1 MILRPY
7 QSEAIAS
14 TFKAWETAS
23 SVLGVA
29 ATGLGKTVIFA
40 SIIAQYPGRAMVVAH
55 REELIFQAANKINQ
69 VTGLEPD
76 IEMAELMSC
85 ESLSMGKSRVVVS
98 TIQTQTAGTTGGR
111 MQRFNPHEFD
121 LLVIDE
127 AHHGT
132 ADTYRRVIDYYR
144 QNHNLR
150 ILGVTATPDRSDE
163 EALGQIFN
171 TVAFDYDLLYGID
184 NGWLVPVDQS
194 MVHVASLDLSKVRTT
209 AGDLNG
215 SDLSAA
221 LAYEDGLHKI
231 ASPTIDLTSDGQ
243 PTLIFAA
250 SVSNAE
256 RLSEILNRHRGDC
269 ARWVCGT
276 TPKPERRKL
285 FADFKERR
293 YQYLVNVGVLTEGFD
308 EPSVAVVVMAN
319 PTKSRAK
326 YAQMIGRGTRALP
339 GVVDGPTS
347 SFARRAAIAE
357 SSKKSVLVI
366 DFAGN
371 SGRHRLI
378 TSADILGGKYSDE
391 VIDRARELT
400 AKEPRKNTMRALE
413 EAEVELIAK
422 RAQARQEEAARR
434 AKLIAEAEF
443 TTTEIDPFDAFGIIP
458 ERISGWD
465 RHKPIPPKM
474 LSMLERQGVPVDGI
488 TFKHACQLT
497 KEITSRWKDG
507 RCSLKQA
514 EILAKRGLPTD
525 VSRADAKAIIDG
537 IAAKEGWGQ
546 RKPRQSVNVPL
557 PPTMTRY

>member
-29 ATGLGKTVIFA
+29 STGLGKTIVFA
-40 SIIAQYPGRAMVVAH
+40 SIIAQYPGRVMVVAH

-144 QNHNLR
+144 QNPNLKV
-150 ILGVTATPDRSDE
+150 LGVTATPDRADE
-163 EALGQIFN
+163 EALGQIFEQ
-171 TVAFDYDLLYGID
+171 VAFEFDLRYGIEQ
-184 NGWLVPVDQS
+184 GWLVPVEQA
-194 MVHVASLDLSKVRTT
+194 MVHVSGLDLSRVRTT

-215 SDLSAA
+215 ADLAAA
-221 LAYEDGLHKI
+221 LEFENGLHKI
-231 ASPTIDLTSDGQ
+231 ASPTIDLTSNGQ
-243 PTLIFAA
+243 PTLIFADT
-250 SVSNAE
+250 VDHAE
-256 RLSEILNRHRGDC
+256 RLSEILNRHRADC
-269 ARWVCGT
+269 ARWVCGK

-285 FADFKERR
+285 FADFAEQR

-339 GVVDGPTS
+339 GVVDGPAMATDRKS
-347 SFARRAAIAE
+347 AIAR
-357 SSKKSVLVI
+357 SGKPGVLVI

-371 SGRHRLI
+371 AGRHRLI
-378 TSADILGGKYSDE
+378 TSADILGGKCSDE

-400 AKEPRKNTMRALE
+400 AKEPRKNTMQALE
-413 EAEVELIAK
+413 QAEEELIAE
-422 RAQARQEEAARR
+422 RAQARQQEAARR
-434 AKLIAEAEF
+434 AQLIAQAEF
-443 TTTEIDPFDAFGIIP
+443 STTEVDPFDAFGIIP
-458 ERISGWD
+458 ERVSGWD

-474 LSMLERQGVPVDGI
+474 LAMLERQGVPVDGI

-497 KEITSRWKDG
+497 KEITTRWKDG

-514 EILAKRGLPTD
+514 QILAQRGLSTD

-546 RKPRQSVNVPL
+546 RKPRPAVNVPP